1 MSMHMIRGIQ
11 VHGKSK
17 PKKKPGWQKAE
28 AEHRA
33 WLLKMGVDPDKKP
46 SRKKEFIPYETPTTP
61 KPFIRDTASDPSRE
75 TANIPGSCSKRE
87 PHKYTGTLIIGIGQM
102 HKSNAVPIMRDTNQ
116 AIEIAQMR
124 RG

>member
-33 WLLKMGVDPDKKP
+33 WLLKMGIDPDKKP
-46 SRKKEFIPYETPTTP
+46 SKKKEFVPYEAP
-61 KPFIRDTASDPSRE
+61 KSYVRDTKEYPSVK
-75 TANIPGSCSKRE
+75 TSNAIPDFGAKKES
-87 PHKYTGTLIIGIGQM
+87 PKYTGNLIVGIGQM
-102 HKSNAVPIMRDTNQ
+102 HKSNAVPIMRGTTQ
-116 AIEIAQMR
+116 AVDIANMR
-124 RG
+124 RN